1 MGLFEDLPTYL
12 HCFPFNPHPTQE
24 TTMNNLAKQFIM
36 NNLANRHG
44 NISWTSPSV
53 FSFFSNKCIRDSNR
67 KVKIQ
72 RKLQASN
79 PQLVSLAIRF
89 SAVTKIAVAESSSE
103 IACLDPQAE

>member
-1 MGLFEDLPTYL
+1 
-12 HCFPFNPHPTQE
+12 
-24 TTMNNLAKQFIM
+24 MNNLAKQFIM

-103 IACLDPQAE
+103 IACLDPQAG